1 MVTVSVSVAV
11 LPCESV
17 AVSVTTVSPRGNT
30 SGTSSPTSTSPSTKS
45 DAVIEAPNSSSADA
59 GVPLASTAAKVAS
72 ITPLNTGAVVSTTS
86 TWASAVA
93 SLLLESL
100 IEKVTV
106 VLPRGK
112 VLGASVVTDE
122 LISPSTLSEAD
133 APKRNPAIVALEAKA
148 PSGPV
153 ASTVIDAGAEI
164 SGKTSSGLTA
174 NE

>member
-1 MVTVSVSVAV
+1 M
-11 LPCESV
+11 
-17 AVSVTTVSPRGNT
+17 
-30 SGTSSPTSTSPSTKS
+30 
-45 DAVIEAPNSSSADA
+45 
-59 GVPLASTAAKVAS
+59 
-72 ITPLNTGAVVSTTS
+72 
-86 TWASAVA
+86 
-93 SLLLESL
+93 
-100 IEKVTV
+100 
-106 VLPRGK
+106 LPRGK